1 MLNRDKIILESLF
14 KKYGKRYILNEVKKS
29 DKEWDMEVYTTY
41 GGIQYATEKTP
52 EGWSFTV
59 DGYDGGRRWKTK
71 PNMEKVVGT
80 RIKRIDRYKWSDDG
94 DDWHEVIFP
103 DRDPNY
109 IGGVGKNN
117 HRAIRESLNESIKSK
132 MTYEEIADAF
142 CELGL
147 REPIAQLS
155 SKSYPEVEELINH
168 LPESITIDDGF
179 YEREFVIDKSK
190 AISLSIEPYK
200 HRIKLNFNF
209 SKFYYDGGVSNK
221 AYHTSV
227 FIEKLEK
234 KYAQNC
240 LLCLI
245 KILHRLDKENE
256 NSSNELSN
264 EDSIKILNSN
274 ANKTISITNYKF
286 KDGKYPIHISTC
298 SFSEFTKKYSLDRM
312 KRSASN
318 NRRDYFEYELG
329 GDFNEIQQRRYG
341 RQAPELL
348 LLGRYYIDENRF
360 ELIYDNPYEGVY
372 TKEKVDYIPF
382 EANV

>member
-1 MLNRDKIILESLF
+1 MHNRDKIILESLS
-14 KKYGKRYILNEVKKS
+14 KKYGKRYILNEVC
-29 DKEWDMEVYTTY
+29 
-41 GGIQYATEKTP
+41 
-52 EGWSFTV
+52 SFTD
-59 DGYDGGRRWKTK
+59 DGYDSGRRLKTK
-71 PNMEKVVGT
+71 LNMEKV
-80 RIKRIDRYKWSDDG
+80 
-94 DDWHEVIFP
+94 
-103 DRDPNY
+103 
-109 IGGVGKNN
+109 VGKNN

-200 HRIKLNFNF
+200 RRIKLNFNF
-209 SKFYYDGGVSNK
+209 SKFYYDGGVNNK

-256 NSSNELSN
+256 NISNELSN
-264 EDSIKILNSN
+264 EDNIKILNSN
-274 ANKTISITNYKF
+274 ANKTVSITNYKF

-298 SFSEFTKKYSLDRM
+298 SFNEFTQKYSLDRM
-312 KRSASN
+312 KRNASN

-329 GDFNEIQQRRYG
+329 GDFNEVQQRRYG

-372 TKEKVDYIPF
+372 RKEKVDYIPF